1 MTDEKLDIYADENE
15 PKSYSIGVIRQYR
28 VEIPNQH
35 YNFYAVLSVREDNY
49 AEIDG
54 IKFDGVAGPKTGGFR
69 LSDPNDKAAW
79 DLQQEVWGWL
89 MEWELVEL
97 KAIGPE
103 DSEYFAT
110 EKLTNSEPYVERED
124 GSQ

>member
-1 MTDEKLDIYADENE
+1 VTDDKDIAKLDIYADENE

-54 IKFDGVAGPKTGGFR
+54 FKFDGVTGPVTESF
-69 LSDPNDKAAW
+69 A
-79 DLQQEVWGWL
+79 QTQEVWSWL
-89 MEWELVEL
+89 QEWDYVVL
-97 KAIGPE
+97 KPIGPE

-110 EKLTNSEPYVERED
+110 DKLTNSKPYEERGEL
-124 GSQ
+124 SE